1 MGDFFKFMWPFQ
13 NVRTLTSKKV
23 RGIFLIIEIRVI
35 FAVNKILK
43 IEMETWRHPNFLLRL
58 TDPYIYQDF
67 NRLFLLGLAQPKKM
81 LYISSSVMVTATMSM
96 VISHIFFSMF
106 FYIGFFLF
114 VFFMPVIFAIAVT
127 SMPSMSFV
135 IIIISGS
142 WRSWWRIMPSKEEK
156 KWSLLFYKQFK
167 FYFYPIKKS
176 HLWFRISK
184 LKSVSLKRQ
193 YCNCCFF
200 GRNSCFQCA

>member
-1 MGDFFKFMWPFQ
+1 M
-13 NVRTLTSKKV
+13 
-23 RGIFLIIEIRVI
+23 
-35 FAVNKILK
+35 K

-58 TDPYIYQDF
+58 TDLYIYQDF

-114 VFFMPVIFAIAVT
+114 VFFMPVIFAFAVT

-142 WRSWWRIMPSKEEK
+142 WRSWWRIMPIK
-156 KWSLLFYKQFK
+156 KNWPLLFYKQFK
-167 FYFYPIKKS
+167 FDFYAKKITLS
-176 HLWFRISK
+176 I
-184 LKSVSLKRQ
+184 
-193 YCNCCFF
+193 
-200 GRNSCFQCA
+200 